1 MDRNR
6 RSPFPGRASR
16 PPHVRSEISRN
27 LGRECLALG
36 RGRVPRVIRGL
47 DWMVNKNEKE
57 SERCFPVPLSSPDLL
72 SSPPSLTPRRI
83 DRRQRAFGRRRR
95 RVMTRLLL
103 LRRPTGDSE

>member
-57 SERCFPVPLSSPDLL
+57 SERRRGVVFRFPSPLLFPPLSRHAVSIDAKELL
-72 SSPPSLTPRRI
+72 
-83 DRRQRAFGRRRR
+83 DDA
-95 RVMTRLLL
+95 
-103 LRRPTGDSE
+103 